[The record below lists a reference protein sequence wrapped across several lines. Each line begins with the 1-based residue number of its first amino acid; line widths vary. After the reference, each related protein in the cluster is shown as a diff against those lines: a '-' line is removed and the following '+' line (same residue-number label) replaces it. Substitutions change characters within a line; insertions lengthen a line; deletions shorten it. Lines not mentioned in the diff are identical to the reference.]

1 MNNNEEIEVLDE
13 EDLKQEVPKENNKKK
28 VFPLI
33 AILLINFILS
43 FIISYVVVDYKECKC
58 GTFSNHIMPYTE
70 SESGHFI
77 LPGGDNNTISHN
89 YSNECK
95 DPSNKSNLETY
106 NTRVYLFVAIFIL
119 FNIIAFSINIQTKK
133 KSKIIPNAI
142 ILFIFS
148 ALVLLILYEKDT
160 ECLKQLKPILY
171 LYPEKEMNITVNFD
185 KEELLTTTYP
195 KFNKEWNVLVKP
207 DGSIYEKGNYYYALY
222 WEENRIKNCDF
233 KDGFYVEKD
242 DAIKF
247 LEDKLTTLGLNDK
260 ERNEFIMYW
269 LPKLEEND
277 KSIVHFDLTDELQKE
292 NEMIINPKP
301 DSILRIHINVKKVN
315 KKTNI
320 KEQKLPT
327 FKRSGYTAI
336 EWGGTIY

>member
-1 MNNNEEIEVLDE
+1 M
-13 EDLKQEVPKENNKKK
+13 NKKNK
-28 VFPLI
+28 SKKRNTIFTKKSFLI
-33 AILLINFILS
+33 TIILLTIIS
-43 FIISYVVVDYKECKC
+43 FIIRINYINSTSYCRGCADSYIGYKKYCIWFY
-58 GTFSNHIMPYTE
+58 TFY
-70 SESGHFI
+70 
-77 LPGGDNNTISHN
+77 IS
-89 YSNECK
+89 
-95 DPSNKSNLETY
+95 
-106 NTRVYLFVAIFIL
+106 
-119 FNIIAFSINIQTKK
+119 
-133 KSKIIPNAI
+133 
-142 ILFIFS
+142 
-148 ALVLLILYEKDT
+148 LLILIIITIIALIKNIKRKYQMGITIMGVLLLLQLASIAQTFIKYEIIPAL
-160 ECLKQLKPILY
+160 EALNQHVMLKPILY

-195 KFNKEWNVLVKP
+195 KFNNEWNVLVKP
-207 DGSIYEKGNYYYALY
+207 DGSIYENGKYYYALY

-242 DAIKF
+242 NAIKF
-247 LEDKLTTLGLNDK
+247 LEDKLTTIGLNDK

-269 LPKLEEND
+269 LPKLEENG

-301 DSILRIHINVKKVN
+301 DSILRVHINIKKVN
-315 KKTNI
+315 NKTNI